1 MGPWWIRGRMLFMS
15 LRLRSGREEDE
26 KKQSVFPHGQAGGL
40 VGLDAPKRMA
50 VQARMQE
57 PCATDHDLSA
67 LLEAQDVALGFQA
80 VYAVRQRGANGV
92 GPTVVMVSK
101 PVAARTRSSVVALN
115 RDCGWARRT
124 RSCAVMFLLILFV
137 AAAFLFAKIEE

>member
-1 MGPWWIRGRMLFMS
+1 
-15 LRLRSGREEDE
+15 
-26 KKQSVFPHGQAGGL
+26 
-40 VGLDAPKRMA
+40 
-50 VQARMQE
+50 MQE

-80 VYAVRQRGANGV
+80 IYAVRQRGANGV

-115 RDCGWARRT
+115 PAT
-124 RSCAVMFLLILFV
+124 AVGHGGHVVVRPCFLLILFV